1 MYVGVDFC
9 IFVLLLVTRKVVDM
23 KMVKELEVLVIE
35 ENVVDGDVFCKVSC
49 KGGEGMEMEVC
60 LSKLSVIG
68 ILIDKNVIKE
78 ENGKYVLVNF
88 DNYDYYDIEDWWN
101 NDIFNVLCYFDGYNL
116 SSLEMREKMRMERM
130 EM

>member
-1 MYVGVDFC
+1 
-9 IFVLLLVTRKVVDM
+9 M

-35 ENVVDGDVFCKVSC
+35 ENVVDGDVFCNVSC
-49 KGGEGMEMEVC
+49 KCGEGLEMEVA

>member
-1 MYVGVDFC
+1 LYVGVDFC
-9 IFVLLLVTRKVVDM
+9 IFVLLLVSRKVVDM

-49 KGGEGMEMEVC
+49 KCGEGMEMEVA

>member
-1 MYVGVDFC
+1 
-9 IFVLLLVTRKVVDM
+9 M
-23 KMVKELEVLVIE
+23 KMVKELEILVIE
-35 ENVVDGDVFCKVSC
+35 ENVVDGNVFCNVISRVAGVSI
-49 KGGEGMEMEVC
+49 EVK
-60 LSKLSVIG
+60 LSKEGVIKV
-68 ILIDKNVIKE
+68 LVDNKVIKE

-130 EM
+130 